1 MALKHQKIERN
12 WQDYYHAVSGRPPR
26 HTLLTALENF
36 ENEDSKNP
44 DNSPQRFAIDLGCG
58 EGRDTVELLRRGWR
72 VLGIDGEA
80 KGIERMWQRNDL
92 NKRNLETKIMRFEAL
107 QLPRNVDLI
116 NASFCLP
123 FCSPQHFPH
132 LWEEV
137 VNSLDS
143 GGRFCGQLFGE
154 RDSWAIEP
162 NLSYHTRKQ
171 VETLVKSF
179 TIEMLEEE
187 EHQGKTALG
196 ESKYWHIFHLVIKKN

>member
-12 WQDYYHAVSGRPPR
+12 WQDYYNAVRGRPPR
-26 HTLLTALENF
+26 HTLITALENF

-44 DNSPQRFAIDLGCG
+44 NNPPHRFAVDLGCG

-72 VLGIDGEA
+72 VLAIDGEA
-80 KGIERMWQRNDL
+80 EGIERMWQRNDI
-92 NKRNLETKIMRFEAL
+92 NKSNLETKIMQFEAL
-107 QLPRNVDLI
+107 KLPRNCDLI

-123 FCSPQHFPH
+123 FCPPQHFSH

-137 VNSLDS
+137 VNSLSS

-162 NLSYHTRKQ
+162 NLSHHTRKQ
-171 VETLVKSF
+171 VENLVNSLA
-179 TIEMLEEE
+179 IEMLEEE
-187 EHQGKTALG
+187 EHPGKTALG
-196 ESKYWHIFHLVIKKN
+196 ESKYWHIFHLVIRKN